1 MRFTAWALVLCFL
14 LLSAAPLQ
22 AFDMPKE
29 VSEGWHGKVQLGA
42 LATFGETDSSAVSGR
57 ATLTYSNRRFEHELD
72 TKYYHSSS
80 EALVARRGLDS
91 DVNTPAN
98 LESSTRQ
105 ITGVGYRLYRG
116 KKDLM
121 GAVIGVGHK
130 RRIEVSGN
138 RESQSIGY
146 LGFRFK
152 RSLSEKMS
160 VSLELNSDFG
170 SGSRFSEAEASLS
183 IKLRDPVSLKMRYE
197 VRSDKSLA
205 DSFNALNDDLEAALS
220 VSIAVDVF

>member
-1 MRFTAWALVLCFL
+1 
-14 LLSAAPLQ
+14 
-22 AFDMPKE
+22 
-29 VSEGWHGKVQLGA
+29 
-42 LATFGETDSSAVSGR
+42 
-57 ATLTYSNRRFEHELD
+57 
-72 TKYYHSSS
+72 
-80 EALVARRGLDS
+80 
-91 DVNTPAN
+91 
-98 LESSTRQ
+98 
-105 ITGVGYRLYRG
+105 
-116 KKDLM
+116 M